1 MRRPAAPTRR
11 RDARGLALVVGL
23 VILVVVLVLGLA
35 AVRLGAMEER
45 MAGYARDR
53 GLAFQ
58 AAEAALREAEALVD
72 AVQPMPPPATSGTAA
87 DCTDITRDQA
97 TVRAC
102 PPPAPQDTP
111 RWTDT
116 AFNGWRDAST
126 VGTGTLALTPQY
138 FAEYLGNEFP
148 CGESPDAPR
157 NCRRY
162 RITARA
168 GGNGRAAA
176 MLQSVYAID

>member
-1 MRRPAAPTRR
+1 MRRPAGHPRR
-11 RDARGLALVVGL
+11 RQSRGLALVVGL
-23 VILVVVLVLGLA
+23 VILVVVMVLGLA
-35 AVRLGAMEER
+35 ALRLGAMEER
-45 MAGYARDR
+45 MAGYAQDR
-53 GLAFQ
+53 SLAFQ

-72 AVQPMPPPATSGTAA
+72 AIQPMPTAGAASACTDVSQPPAS
-87 DCTDITRDQA
+87 
-97 TVRAC
+97 VRAC
-102 PPPAPQDTP
+102 TIPAPQDTP

-116 AFNGWRDAST
+116 AFTGWRDATT
-126 VGTGTLALTPQY
+126 VGSGTLAVTPQY

-148 CGESPDAPR
+148 CGDSPDAPR

-168 GGNGRAAA
+168 GGNGRAAV